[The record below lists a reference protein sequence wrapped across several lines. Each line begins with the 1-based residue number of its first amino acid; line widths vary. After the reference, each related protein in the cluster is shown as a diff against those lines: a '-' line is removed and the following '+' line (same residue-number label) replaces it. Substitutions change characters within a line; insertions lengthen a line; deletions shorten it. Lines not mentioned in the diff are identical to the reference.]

1 MMTDTTDNPTKLLSP
16 IRIGPYELPNRVVM
30 APMTRNRA
38 GNEGVPTELNALYYA
53 QRASAGLI
61 ISEASPISPQGVGY
75 PGTPGI
81 YTSAQVE
88 GWKRVTDAV
97 HEKGGRIFIQ
107 LWHVGRISHPSLQPG
122 QSLPIAPSAIRPQG
136 EAFTATGLQPFVTP
150 RAAEKQDI
158 MQVVEDFAAATQNAQ
173 SAGFD
178 GVEVHAANG
187 YLLDQFLRDGT
198 NHRDDEYG
206 GSIENRCRLLIQ
218 VLEAVVNAWGG
229 DYVGV
234 RLSPLNPFNDIS
246 DSDPQALFS
255 HLVTQLDKWNLA
267 YLHMVEGTLQ
277 GMDLTDQSFDLT
289 TLKSLI
295 NAPYMANGGYT
306 RERAELAISSVKA
319 DLVSFGEP
327 YIANPDLVR
336 RFELDSPLNEADP
349 STYYGGGSEGY
360 TDYPALADDAG

>member
-16 IRIGPYELPNRVVM
+16 IRIGPYELPNRIVM

-38 GNEGVPTELNALYYA
+38 GDEGVPTELNALYYA

-88 GWKRVTDAV
+88 GWKRVTDAI

-150 RAAEKQDI
+150 RA
-158 MQVVEDFAAATQNAQ
+158 
-173 SAGFD
+173 
-178 GVEVHAANG
+178 
-187 YLLDQFLRDGT
+187 GT
-198 NHRDDEYG
+198 NHREDEYG
-206 GSIENRCRLLIQ
+206 GSIENRCRLLMQ
-218 VLEAVVNAWGG
+218 VLEAVVNAWGS

-255 HLVTQLDKWNLA
+255 HLVTQLDKWKLA

-306 RERAELAISSVKA
+306 RERAELAIDSARA
-319 DLVSFGEP
+319 DLVSFGES

-360 TDYPALADDAG
+360 TDYPALSDDAG